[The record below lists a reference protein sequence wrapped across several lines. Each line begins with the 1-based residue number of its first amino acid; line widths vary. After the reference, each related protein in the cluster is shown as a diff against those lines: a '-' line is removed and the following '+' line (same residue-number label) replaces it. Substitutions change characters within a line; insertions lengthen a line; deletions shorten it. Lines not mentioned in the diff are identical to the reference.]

1 MRREEISKLLLPKG
15 FYVIVKRFSSKEE
28 NKRVVAYVITPED
41 INSDFFGLENHWNVF
56 HYDKK
61 GIDHLVAR
69 GIACFL
75 NSTLIDSYVRGFSGH
90 TQINAT
96 DLRNIKYP
104 TIEKLKKL
112 GFHYYNNINQQ
123 CIDKL
128 IQEA

>member
-61 GIDHLVAR
+61 GIVYNINGGNQVDNHKLVLKV
-69 GIACFL
+69 F
-75 NSTLIDSYVRGFSGH
+75 
-90 TQINAT
+90 
-96 DLRNIKYP
+96 K
-104 TIEKLKKL
+104 ELKK
-112 GFHYYNNINQQ
+112 I
-123 CIDKL
+123 KK
-128 IQEA
+128 